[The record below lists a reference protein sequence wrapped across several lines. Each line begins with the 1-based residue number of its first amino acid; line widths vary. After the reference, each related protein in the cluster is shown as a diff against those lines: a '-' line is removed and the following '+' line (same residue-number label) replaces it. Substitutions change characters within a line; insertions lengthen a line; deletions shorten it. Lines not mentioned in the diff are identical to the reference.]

1 MARLW
6 LVASLVGARGV
17 AGLGAATTDSSTM
30 QFATAVDESS
40 AYQQAAALASA
51 SSGFA
56 PVIYQRDGKCL
67 GVDVWDDSDELY
79 VYTCNGLDDQSW
91 RFANGELQ
99 YYDGRCVENDNV
111 LPRLRSCDGSTAQ
124 KFVYTVD
131 RSIQNNS

>member
-17 AGLGAATTDSSTM
+17 AGLGAAPTDPSMM

-40 AYQQAAALASA
+40 ANQQAAAPAGA

-56 PVIYQRDGKCL
+56 PVVYQRNGMCL
-67 GVDVWDDSDELY
+67 GVDVWGDLY
-79 VYTCNGLDDQSW
+79 VYTCNGLDVQSW

-99 YYDGRCVENDNV
+99 YYDGRCVKNDNTW
-111 LPRLRSCDGSTAQ
+111 PKLRSCDGSTAQ
-124 KFVYTVD
+124 NFVYTVD